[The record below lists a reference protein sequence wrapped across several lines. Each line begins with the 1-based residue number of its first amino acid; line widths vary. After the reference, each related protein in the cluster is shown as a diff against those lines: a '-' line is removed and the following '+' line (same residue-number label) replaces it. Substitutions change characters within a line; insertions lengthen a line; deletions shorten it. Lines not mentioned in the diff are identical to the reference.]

1 MKWLITLLFASLIF
15 STTAA
20 NANGSLVLNPQRTYA
35 YGWAISRVSQSV
47 ADSEAILRC
56 SGSCG
61 VVHHF
66 SHTCA
71 AYAADLTPHASA
83 NGWAQNRSL
92 ADAESMALHECRA
105 QGGTRCIVLA
115 WGCDR

>member
-1 MKWLITLLFASLIF
+1 MKLLTVLLFGSLVLVA
-15 STTAA
+15 TGAQ
-20 NANGSLVLNPQRTYA
+20 ANGALVLNPQHTYA

-47 ADSEAILRC
+47 ADSEATLRC
-56 SGSCG
+56 SGPCG

-71 AYAADLTPHASA
+71 AYAADLAPHAFA

-92 ADAESMALHECRA
+92 ADAESLAMRECGA
-105 QGGTRCIVLA
+105 EGGTRCVVLA